1 MGAEAE
7 ASGSPYLPLWF
18 SRHWRFRT
26 HTPLPSLGAA
36 GGQGL
41 PWLSGRSQDGV
52 FSVALQSSIKVFG
65 KALALGQG
73 QRYSGSGYRA

>member
-52 FSVALQSSIKVFG
+52 F
-65 KALALGQG
+65 
-73 QRYSGSGYRA
+73 R